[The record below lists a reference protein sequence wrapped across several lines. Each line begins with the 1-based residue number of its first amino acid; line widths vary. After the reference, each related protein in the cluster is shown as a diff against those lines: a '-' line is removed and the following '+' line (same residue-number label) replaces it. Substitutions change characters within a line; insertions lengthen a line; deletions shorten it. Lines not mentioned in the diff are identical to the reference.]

1 MRAVCSTCN
10 SPDSSFV
17 IDAGYITCTSCGSV
31 AAPQLD
37 SDATGYQN
45 IPTHSIKLAYTRI
58 NRFRTK
64 ILGALQRRLNH
75 KVDLEVLALLKA
87 QFDTPPT
94 PERFIEGLTQ
104 IELSSNRRKP
114 YMYVAYYYQYIF
126 NVELPHIPT
135 HEERLINRFFAEVFY
150 ATNRLALARPT
161 FPMTTLLRLIVFTFE
176 FSPETTYTVRFTKG
190 LRCAKRRRRYREEFE
205 KCLAYII
212 KDGDR
217 SDLLRTLKRRK
228 LKVPESAIYE
238 VGRPQLQAR
247 LSVHLEETNGQGRR
261 EQEVRHQQDYGPK
274 EWAALFS
281 LL

>member
-126 NVELPHIPT
+126 NVELPHLPA

-150 ATNRLALARPT
+150 ASNRLALARPT
-161 FPMTTLLRLIVFTFE
+161 FPMTVDRLHLRVLT
-176 FSPETTYTVRFTKG
+176 RDH
-190 LRCAKRRRRYREEFE
+190 LRGA
-205 KCLAYII
+205 L
-212 KDGDR
+212 
-217 SDLLRTLKRRK
+217 
-228 LKVPESAIYE
+228 
-238 VGRPQLQAR
+238 
-247 LSVHLEETNGQGRR
+247 HQG
-261 EQEVRHQQDYGPK
+261 
-274 EWAALFS
+274 AALRQTTTTLPRGVRKMFS
-281 LL
+281 IYYKGWRPK